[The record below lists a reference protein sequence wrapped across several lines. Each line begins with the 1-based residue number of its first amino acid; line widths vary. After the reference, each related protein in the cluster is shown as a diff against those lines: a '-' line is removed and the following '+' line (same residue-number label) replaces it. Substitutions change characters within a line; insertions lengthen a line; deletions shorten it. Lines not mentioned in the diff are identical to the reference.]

1 MTIKDVTQESFA
13 REVLQW
19 RGKVVVHF
27 WAPWCRPCMRQN
39 AVLENL
45 SKSSSQAKFVTINA
59 DENQQIVKRY
69 NIDAI
74 PTILLFENGKVIEK
88 MAGFQSTDTLQAKL
102 SQ

>member
-1 MTIKDVTQESFA
+1 
-13 REVLQW
+13 
-19 RGKVVVHF
+19 
-27 WAPWCRPCMRQN
+27 MRQN

-59 DENQQIVKRY
+59 DENQQIVKSY

>member
-1 MTIKDVTQESFA
+1 
-13 REVLQW
+13 
-19 RGKVVVHF
+19 
-27 WAPWCRPCMRQN
+27 MRQN